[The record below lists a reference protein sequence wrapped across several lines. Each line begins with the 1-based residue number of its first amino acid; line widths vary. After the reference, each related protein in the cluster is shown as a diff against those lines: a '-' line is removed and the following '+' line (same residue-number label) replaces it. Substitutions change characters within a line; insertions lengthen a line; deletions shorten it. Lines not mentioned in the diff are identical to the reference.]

1 MSELVRWQEPRFD
14 PFFKGFGS
22 LRRRFNDLFEEMD
35 LPEMELVSGWHP
47 VVDIFDEGNEI
58 VLKAELPGIKKE
70 EIHVEV
76 ESNVLTLHGEKKR
89 EEKIEKAGVFRS
101 ERIYGAFSRS
111 FTLPGNV
118 DPKKIE
124 AVFKDGVLTVK
135 LPKVEAAKPK
145 QIDVKIA

>member
-1 MSELVRWQEPRFD
+1 MSELVRRQEPRFD

-22 LRRRFNDLFEEMD
+22 LTQRYRDLFNEMD

-47 VVDIFDEGNEI
+47 VVDIFDEGTEI

-76 ESNVLTLHGEKKR
+76 ENNVLTLHGEKKR
-89 EEKIEKAGVFRS
+89 EEKYEKAGVYRS
-101 ERIYGAFSRS
+101 ERVYGAFSRS
-111 FTLPGNV
+111 FTLPGSV
-118 DPKKIE
+118 DAGKIE
-124 AVFKDGVLTVK
+124 AAFKDGVLTVK

-145 QIDVKIA
+145 QIAVKIA